1 MKKLGIT
8 LLAAIV
14 GGVIAV
20 GAFKLFENKQMD
32 NMTLEERQNVYY
44 ANNPSGEITA
54 STGNPDFTEAAAAVS
69 PGVVH
74 IQVTMSGRNS
84 RGNRGGSPFDLFEE
98 FFGVPQ
104 QRRGPARPATASG

>member
-1 MKKLGIT
+1 G
-8 LLAAIV
+8 
-14 GGVIAV
+14 
-20 GAFKLFENKQMD
+20 
-32 NMTLEERQNVYY
+32 
-44 ANNPSGEITA
+44 ITA

-84 RGNRGGSPFDLFEE
+84 RGSGGGSPFDFFEE

-104 QRRGPARPATASG
+104 QRRGPSRPATASGSGVFISPDGYCVTYNHVVEEADIYDVLWTDKRTLEAKVSGWYTICA